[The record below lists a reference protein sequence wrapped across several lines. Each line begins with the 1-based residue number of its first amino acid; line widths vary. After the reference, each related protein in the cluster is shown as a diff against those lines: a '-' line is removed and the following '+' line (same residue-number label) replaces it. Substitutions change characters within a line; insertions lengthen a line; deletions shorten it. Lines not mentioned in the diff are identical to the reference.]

1 MNGLSLGNR
10 GDVTNR
16 NNGFFSQKT
25 IQRAYDFVVYFD
37 LSNIGNNG
45 SMASEYQL
53 ESYHATSVELP
64 DYTFDKAKYNAGPF
78 VKTFPV
84 LNHDGFEFTIKFEE
98 DAFGSIKQ
106 MIQKL
111 VRLNIN
117 ENGYHVNN
125 RIQNIEVGVYGYN
138 ASSNYRI
145 SFKDCYFLKAS
156 TATYSYGSNE
166 KIEYDITFNA
176 DHFEM
181 NDNSFA

>member
-1 MNGLSLGNR
+1 MNELSLGNR

-37 LSNIGNNG
+37 LSNIGNG

-111 VRLNIN
+111 VRLNIDS
-117 ENGYHVNN
+117 NGYHVNN
-125 RIQNIEVGVYGYN
+125 RIKNIEVGVYGYN
-138 ASSNYRI
+138 ASSNYRV

-156 TATYSYGSNE
+156 TASYSYGSNE